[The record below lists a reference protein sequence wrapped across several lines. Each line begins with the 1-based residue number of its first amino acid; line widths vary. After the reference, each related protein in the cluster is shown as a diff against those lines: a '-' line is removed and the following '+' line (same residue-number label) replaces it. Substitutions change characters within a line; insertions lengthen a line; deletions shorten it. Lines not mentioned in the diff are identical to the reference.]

1 MTRVS
6 ESRNLTHYLVNE
18 LGSAIVKGEFS
29 SEQGLPSEAEICER
43 YEISRTATR
52 EAVKM
57 LSAKGLIM
65 SRPKKGITIQAKEKW
80 NLFDADVLSWLLQST
95 PSLEMLKD
103 FTQLRLAIEPEAA
116 ALAAKNASPDDLKL
130 IENALFRMRKAEEG
144 LDDALD
150 ADIEFHSSL
159 LIASHNLFFLQLRSF
174 IETALRVSIRFTN
187 QQKGVHSADFNDHNA
202 IFLAI
207 VAKDHKKAHSACR
220 NILNEVI
227 ELIEPQLNN

>member
-1 MTRVS
+1 MIKMS

-18 LGSAIVKGEFS
+18 LGSAIVKGDYSIED
-29 SEQGLPSEAEICER
+29 GLPSEAEICER

-57 LSAKGLIM
+57 LSAKGLIV

-80 NLFDADVLSWLLQST
+80 NMFDTDVLNWILMST
-95 PSLEMLKD
+95 PSLESLRD

-116 ALAAKNASPDDLKL
+116 SLAAKTANESDIKR
-130 IENALFRMRKAEEG
+130 IETALFRMRKAEEG

-159 LIASHNLFFLQLRSF
+159 LLASQNPFFIQLRSF

-187 QQKGVHSADFNDHNA
+187 QLKGVPTANFSDHNA
-202 IFLAI
+202 IFLAV
-207 VAKDHKKAHSACR
+207 VARDPEKAHAASR
-220 NILNEVI
+220 KI
-227 ELIEPQLNN
+227 LIEALDLIEHQL